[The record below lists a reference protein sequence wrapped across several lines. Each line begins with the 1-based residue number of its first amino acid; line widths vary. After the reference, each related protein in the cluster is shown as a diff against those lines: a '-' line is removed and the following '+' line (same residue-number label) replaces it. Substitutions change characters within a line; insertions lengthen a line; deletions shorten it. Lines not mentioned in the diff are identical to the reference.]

1 MLKIRC
7 NTQGPVELNRLEN
20 YIHTYIHTYIYEL
33 YLRVREL
40 ADEGN

>member
-1 MLKIRC
+1 MLKIRY
-7 NTQGPVELNRLEN
+7 NTQGPVEVNRLEN
-20 YIHTYIHTYIYEL
+20 YIHTYLYEL